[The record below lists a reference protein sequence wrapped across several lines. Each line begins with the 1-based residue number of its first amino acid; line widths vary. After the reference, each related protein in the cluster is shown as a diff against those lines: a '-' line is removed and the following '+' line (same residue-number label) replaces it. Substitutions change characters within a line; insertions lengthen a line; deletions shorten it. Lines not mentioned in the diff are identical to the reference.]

1 MEDAQKI
8 QKVQKTGRR
17 AVDWVL
23 VIVIIILVLFGF
35 LMVYSSSYPDGYYKF
50 NGQPFYFLKK
60 QIIAA
65 LVGLAAMIFFTNINY
80 KIYARLNK
88 LIFLACIGFALLTII
103 IGVASNGAQRWINI
117 AGINFQPSEI
127 IKIGGVLYMADF
139 FDRNRR
145 HISKFKNG
153 FMASMLAIGV
163 FCGLIAIQDDLS
175 TSIILGATLMVMF
188 FCAGAKIKHLVV
200 LVMLG
205 IAGIVGLIVIQP
217 YRMTRVIV
225 FFDPFKYIQNEGWQI
240 VQSLYALGTGGLF
253 GMGIGKSRQKFFYL
267 PEPYNDFIFSIIGE
281 ELGLIGCVVVMLLF
295 VVFAWRGLRIAMNTE
310 DFYGSQVALGVTT
323 LVLVQF
329 IIHVAVATSSMPPT
343 GRALPFISAGG
354 SSLMFLLLSMGIL
367 LNISKYSNTYRN

>member
-1 MEDAQKI
+1 MEGVRKASKR
-8 QKVQKTGRR
+8 T
-17 AVDWVL
+17 VDWLL
-23 VIVIIILVLFGF
+23 VIVIIVLVLFGF

-65 LVGLAAMIFFTNINY
+65 IIGLVAMIFFSNINY
-80 KIYARLNK
+80 KIYVRLNK
-88 LIFLACIGFALLTII
+88 LIFFACIGFALLTVI
-103 IGVASNGAQRWINI
+103 IGVASNGAQRWISI

-127 IKIGGVLYMADF
+127 IKIGGVLFMADF
-139 FDRNRR
+139 FDRKR
-145 HISKFKNG
+145 HQIGKFKSG
-153 FMASMLAIGV
+153 FMPSMLAIGL

-175 TSIILGATLMVMF
+175 TAIILGGTLMVMF
-188 FCAGAKIKHLVV
+188 FCAGAKIQHLAMLVLLGVAGVVV
-200 LVMLG
+200 L
-205 IAGIVGLIVIQP
+205 IAMQP

-225 FFDPFKYIQNEGWQI
+225 FFDPFEYIQNEGWQI

-281 ELGLIGCVVVMLLF
+281 ELGLIGCVAVMLLF
-295 VVFAWRGLRIAMNTE
+295 VIFAWRGLRIAMNTE
-310 DFYGSQVALGVTT
+310 DFYGSQVALGMTT

-354 SSLMFLLLSMGIL
+354 SSLMFLLVSMGIL

>member
-1 MEDAQKI
+1 MEDAR
-8 QKVQKTGRR
+8 KVSKK

-23 VIVIIILVLFGF
+23 VLIIVVLVLFGF

-50 NGQPFYFLKK
+50 DGQPFYFLKK

-65 LVGLAAMIFFTNINY
+65 VIGLVAMLFVSNINY
-80 KIYARLNK
+80 KIYARINK
-88 LIFLACIGFALLTII
+88 LILLMCIGFALLTVV
-103 IGVASNGAQRWINI
+103 IGVASNGAQRWISI

-139 FDRNRR
+139 FDKKRR
-145 HISKFKNG
+145 HIGEFKKG
-153 FMASMLAIGV
+153 FISSMIAIAV

-175 TSIILGATLMVMF
+175 TAIILGGTLMVMF
-188 FCAGAKIKHLVV
+188 FCAGAKIKHLVA
-200 LVMLG
+200 LVIAGASG
-205 IAGIVGLIVIQP
+205 IAVLIAMQP

-225 FFDPFKYIQNEGWQI
+225 FFDPFKYIQDEGWQI

-281 ELGLIGCVVVMLLF
+281 ELGFIGCVLLMLLF
-295 VVFAWRGLRIAMNTE
+295 VIFAWRGLRIAMNTE
-310 DFYGSQVALGVTT
+310 DFFGSQVAIGMTT

-329 IIHVAVATSSMPPT
+329 IIHIAVATSSMPPT

>member
-1 MEDAQKI
+1 MEDAK
-8 QKVQKTGRR
+8 KVSKR

-23 VIVIIILVLFGF
+23 VIVIVVLVLFGF

-50 NGQPFYFLKK
+50 DGKPFYFLKK
-60 QIIAA
+60 QIFAAIA
-65 LVGLAAMIFFTNINY
+65 GLFAMMFFSNINY
-80 KIYARLNK
+80 RLYSK
-88 LIFLACIGFALLTII
+88 LSRLVLFGCTGFALLTVIL
-103 IGVASNGAQRWINI
+103 GVASNGAQRWIVI
-117 AGINFQPSEI
+117 GGITLQPSEI

-145 HISKFKNG
+145 HIGEFRKG
-153 FMASMLAIGV
+153 FVPSMLVIGF
-163 FCGLIAIQDDLS
+163 FCALIAIQDDLS
-175 TSIILGATLMVMF
+175 TSVILGATLMVMF
-188 FCAGAKIKHLVV
+188 FCAGAKIKHLMV
-200 LVMLG
+200 LVLLG
-205 IAGIVGLIVIQP
+205 LGGIVFLIATQP

-225 FFDPFKYIQNEGWQI
+225 FFDPFEYIQNEGWQI

-281 ELGLIGCVVVMLLF
+281 ELGLVGCVAVMLLF
-295 VVFAWRGLRIAMNTE
+295 VIFAWRGLRIAMNTE
-310 DFYGSQVALGVTT
+310 DFYGGQVALGMST

-367 LNISKYSNTYRN
+367 LNISKYSDTYRN

>member
-1 MEDAQKI
+1 MEDAR
-8 QKVQKTGRR
+8 KVSKK

-65 LVGLAAMIFFTNINY
+65 VIGLAAMVLFSNINY
-80 KIYARLNK
+80 KIYVRLNK
-88 LIFLACIGFALLTII
+88 LIFFGCIGFALLTVVM
-103 IGVASNGAQRWINI
+103 GVASNGAQRWIRI
-117 AGINFQPSEI
+117 GGFNFQPSEI
-127 IKIGGVLYMADF
+127 IKIGGVLFMADF
-139 FDRNRR
+139 FDRNRQR
-145 HISKFKNG
+145 IGKFRSG
-153 FMASMLAIGV
+153 FIPSMIAIGL

-175 TSIILGATLMVMF
+175 TAIILGGTLMVMF
-188 FCAGAKIKHLVV
+188 FCAGAKIKHLFV
-200 LVMLG
+200 LVMLAV
-205 IAGIVGLIVIQP
+205 AGVVVLIVMQP

-225 FFDPFKYIQNEGWQI
+225 FFDPFKYMQDEGWQI

-281 ELGLIGCVVVMLLF
+281 ELGLIGCVVIMLLF
-295 VVFAWRGLRIAMNTE
+295 VIFAWRGLRIAMNTE
-310 DFYGSQVALGVTT
+310 DFYGSQVALGMTT

-329 IIHVAVATSSMPPT
+329 LIHVAVATSSMPPT

-354 SSLMFLLLSMGIL
+354 SSLMFLLISMGIL
-367 LNISKYSNTYRN
+367 LNVSKYSSTYRK